1 MVLRSCSF
9 TFRFY
14 LLIVL
19 SAVGY
24 VCCWLCLLLA
34 VQLLAFEISLILAH
48 GQLFP
53 TKIGVKIPPIC
64 GEILG

>member
-1 MVLRSCSF
+1 VLIHFPFLFADRS
-9 TFRFY
+9 
-14 LLIVL
+14 
-19 SAVGY
+19 
-24 VCCWLCLLLA
+24 VCGWLGLLLA
-34 VQLLAFEISLILAH
+34 VQLLASEISLILAH